1 MNILSFLNQYYPLIS
16 ALSLISG
23 GLFALLKFREYL
35 KDKRFKT
42 YHELIDELV
51 NEQRNPDRVIKLD
64 RQIAIVYELRNF
76 SNYYP
81 LSIRILNGLKNNWK
95 EKQRIIKEI
104 DLSLKFMQSNCLSR
118 IWQRIKKDY

>member
-1 MNILSFLNQYYPLIS
+1 MFILNFLNEYYPAIS
-16 ALSLISG
+16 VLSLIGG
-23 GLFALLKFREYL
+23 GLFAFFKFREYL

-64 RQIAIVYELRNF
+64 RQIAIVFELRNF

-81 LSIRILNGLKNNWK
+81 LSIRILSDLKDTWDNP
-95 EKQRIIKEI
+95 RIIKEI
-104 DLSLKFMQSNCLSR
+104 DLSLNFMKSNYFSR
-118 IWQRIKKDY
+118 ILLRLKKDY